1 MAKTPKCFICNDSG
15 FANGKI
21 CKCVIDGG
29 KCDLPDEFK
38 DIFGDMFSTTPEAK
52 KEKSGGNPEREY

>member
-1 MAKTPKCFICNDSG
+1 MMAQKPKCLICNDSG

-21 CKCVIDGG
+21 CICVIDGG

-38 DIFGDMFSTTPEAK
+38 DIFEQFFSTTPREK
-52 KEKSGGNPEREY
+52 KEKSDG